1 VLTVA
6 TVNVNGVRAA
16 ERRGMP
22 AWLQQR
28 NPDVLCLQEV
38 RGTDDHLSAAVGPG
52 WHAVHQAGAAAG
64 HAGVAVLT
72 RVAPQA
78 VRAGLGDGEFAD
90 GGRWVE
96 ADLQLD
102 GGSPTRGSRSG
113 GSPVGGAVLTVVSA
127 YVHTGEA
134 GTERQQLKYRFLAEA
149 TKRLAELRSAGH
161 EVLLTGDLNIAH
173 READLKNWKG
183 NRGKAGFLPDE
194 RAWFDDLLEGG
205 FVDVLRV
212 HAGDVDGPYSW
223 WSWRGQAF
231 DNDSGWRIDYQL
243 ATTGLAAT
251 AVDAVVDR
259 APSYAERWSDHAPVV
274 ARYAT
279 RAHDRQR
286 VTTST

>member
-6 TVNVNGVRAA
+6 TVNVNGIRAA

-28 NPDVLCLQEV
+28 SPDVLCLQEL
-38 RGTDDHLSAAVGPG
+38 RGSDDHLTAAVGPG
-52 WHAVHQAGAAAG
+52 WHGVHQSGAVAG
-64 HAGVAVLT
+64 HAGVAVLS

-78 VRAGLGDGEFAD
+78 VRLGLGDGEFAAD
-90 GGRWVE
+90 GRWVE
-96 ADLQLD
+96 SDLALEA
-102 GGSPTRGSRSG
+102 GSQTIGR
-113 GSPVGGAVLTVVSA
+113 VLTVVSV

-149 TKRLAELRSAGH
+149 TKRLAELRDLGH

-194 RAWFDDLLEGG
+194 RAWFDDLLDGHG

-212 HAGDVDGPYSW
+212 HAGDVAGPYSW

-231 DNDSGWRIDYQL
+231 DNNSGWRIDYQL
-243 ATTGLAAT
+243 ATTALAAT
-251 AVDAVVDR
+251 AVDVVVDR

-279 RAHDRQR
+279 RAHDHQR
-286 VTTST
+286 VATST

>member
-1 VLTVA
+1 VLDGAGAPVLTVA
-6 TVNVNGVRAA
+6 TVNVNGIRAA

-28 NPDVLCLQEV
+28 SPDVLCLQEV
-38 RGTDDHLSAAVGPG
+38 RGDDDHLTAAVGPG
-52 WHAVHQAGAAAG
+52 WHGVHQSGAVAG
-64 HAGVAVLT
+64 HAGVAVLS
-72 RVAPQA
+72 RIAPQA
-78 VRAGLGDGEFAD
+78 VRLGLGAGEFAT

-96 ADLQLD
+96 SDLALEA
-102 GGSPTRGSRSG
+102 GSQGIGR
-113 GSPVGGAVLTVVSA
+113 VLTVVSA
-127 YVHTGEA
+127 YVHTGQA
-134 GTERQQLKYRFLAEA
+134 GTERQEQKYRFLAEA
-149 TKRLAELRSAGH
+149 TKRLTELRGAAH

-194 RAWFDDLLEGG
+194 RAWFDDLLDGHG

-212 HAGDVDGPYSW
+212 HAGDVAGPYSW

-251 AVDAVVDR
+251 AADVVVDR

-274 ARYAT
+274 ARYDSLLA
-279 RAHDRQR
+279 
-286 VTTST
+286 